1 MYEKVKILAS
11 ENKPAFILGFVVLLM
26 IAGAFAVAEYNSG
39 EAERLRLQNSELIGR
54 IVETESLRLDALSNA
69 DEARAWAEA
78 STARV
83 HELEELLKK
92 KPVPPQPKPAPTTL
106 PELSSVLV
114 NFGLSADLTV
124 LEAQGKT
131 ILNRPDALRIYDWA
145 AQAERVPKLQEHID
159 GQVALLDGLREDGKF
174 KDNLIQ
180 SQTKV
185 IDLTTKEL
193 GLTKQQVG
201 VIQKEAVASA
211 RAAKIQKWLYAGGA
225 LVTGYLVG
233 KK

>member
-1 MYEKVKILAS
+1 MYEKMKVLAS
-11 ENKPAFILGFVVLLM
+11 DNKPALILGFVVLLV

-39 EAERLRLQNSELIGR
+39 EAERLRIENSVLVGR
-54 IVETESLRLDALSNA
+54 ITETESQRLDALSNA

-83 HELEELLKK
+83 RELEEQLRK
-92 KPVPPQPKPAPTTL
+92 KPVPPQPKPAPDTL

-114 NFGLSADLTV
+114 NFGLTSDLTI

-131 ILNRPDALRIYDWA
+131 ILNRPDALKVYDWA
-145 AQAERVPKLQEHID
+145 SQAARVPGLQEHIA
-159 GQVALLDGLREDGKF
+159 GQGALIDGLKSDGAF
-174 KDNLIQ
+174 KD
-180 SQTKV
+180 KV
-185 IDLTTKEL
+185 IDSQKVVIDVTTKEL